1 MGLLDELLR
10 GAVGAGGL
18 GNATGQ
24 RERPTQAAGSS
35 MQGAMMALLPAI
47 LGMLA
52 KSQSGAPAAQQGM
65 GGLASILEQFQR
77 AGFGEQARS
86 WVGTGQNLPITPEA
100 IERVLGRDVLASLAR
115 RAGVDERQAAAGVSE
130 MLPDVVDKLTPRGE
144 VPDLDAL
151 GASVGDLRR
160 RLGF

>member
-1 MGLLDELLR
+1 M
-10 GAVGAGGL
+10 
-18 GNATGQ
+18 
-24 RERPTQAAGSS
+24 AAR
-35 MQGAMMALLPAI
+35 
-47 LGMLA
+47 
-52 KSQSGAPAAQQGM
+52 
-65 GGLASILEQFQR
+65 LASAALPH
-77 AGFGEQARS
+77 GFGEQAGS

-130 MLPDVVDKLTPRGE
+130 MLPDVVDKLTPQGE

-151 GASVGDLRR
+151 GVSVGELRR